1 MNLESGAKVAS
12 FSNQTNGGIIR
23 YKTSNC
29 SMFICASHLHNLYG
43 TDE

>member
-1 MNLESGAKVAS
+1 MNFESGAKVVS
-12 FSNQTNGGIIR
+12 FSNQTNGRIIQ
-23 YKTSNC
+23 YKTSNH